1 LCSTTTRFAAVQKLL
16 QHRQAFLDVFNVQP
30 CGWFVHT
37 VSRPSESLI
46 QVRLVYILVCNE
58 FVWLEDVMKIE
69 IGSYEAKTKLPE
81 LLRQVKAGKSFTITN
96 RGEAIADLVPS
107 AGVRTKDKVSAAEK
121 LKAFM
126 LADPVSGVNIKAL
139 IEEGRA

>member
-1 LCSTTTRFAAVQKLL
+1 
-16 QHRQAFLDVFNVQP
+16 
-30 CGWFVHT
+30 
-37 VSRPSESLI
+37 
-46 QVRLVYILVCNE
+46 
-58 FVWLEDVMKIE
+58 MKVA

-81 LLRQVKAGKSFTITN
+81 LLRQVKTGRSFTITN

-107 AGVRTKDKVSAAEK
+107 LGVRARDKVAGAER

-126 LADPVSGVNIKAL
+126 LADPVRRVNIKEL

>member
-1 LCSTTTRFAAVQKLL
+1 
-16 QHRQAFLDVFNVQP
+16 
-30 CGWFVHT
+30 
-37 VSRPSESLI
+37 
-46 QVRLVYILVCNE
+46 
-58 FVWLEDVMKIE
+58 MKIE

-107 AGVRTKDKVSAAEK
+107 LGARAKDKVGAAEK

-126 LADPVSGVNIKAL
+126 RADPVRGVDIRAL

>member
-1 LCSTTTRFAAVQKLL
+1 
-16 QHRQAFLDVFNVQP
+16 
-30 CGWFVHT
+30 
-37 VSRPSESLI
+37 
-46 QVRLVYILVCNE
+46 
-58 FVWLEDVMKIE
+58 MKTE

-107 AGVRTKDKVSAAEK
+107 SGLRTKDKSAAVEK
-121 LKAFM
+121 IKAFM
-126 LADPVSGVNIKAL
+126 LENPVRGVNIKEL

>member
-1 LCSTTTRFAAVQKLL
+1 MRT
-16 QHRQAFLDVFNVQP
+16 
-30 CGWFVHT
+30 
-37 VSRPSESLI
+37 
-46 QVRLVYILVCNE
+46 
-58 FVWLEDVMKIE
+58 E

-107 AGVRTKDKVSAAEK
+107 AGARAKDKVSAAAK

-126 LADPVSGVNIKAL
+126 LTDPVRGVDIKAL
-139 IEEGRA
+139 MEKGRA